1 MPRDLTLA
9 WKDNVL
15 YLILALL
22 AVSAVYGPT
31 LWVRYVLRRYS
42 THVHGMPG
50 TGAELA
56 EHLVER
62 FQLDGVKVRKGAPG
76 EDFYSPADRVVSL
89 SPDHYDGKSLTAVA
103 VAAHEVGHAIQFCR
117 REPVSLLRE
126 KYLGRAFQIRRVGTM
141 ILISIPVITAV
152 ARSPAVMGVLAL
164 VGVITMLASVAMYV
178 AILPEEYDASF
189 NKALPILEEGYI
201 PEDDIPVV
209 RRILKACALTY
220 VAGALADVFSL
231 WRWLRFLR

>member
-1 MPRDLTLA
+1 M
-9 WKDNVL
+9 L
-15 YLILALL
+15 YLILAFL
-22 AVSAVYGPT
+22 AALAIYGPT
-31 LWVRYVLRRYS
+31 VWVHYVLRRYAS
-42 THVHGMPG
+42 EVGTMPG

-62 FQLDGVKVRKGAPG
+62 FELEGVTVQKGEPG
-76 EDFYSPADRVVSL
+76 QDFYSPADRIVSL
-89 SPDHYDGKSLTAVA
+89 SPDHYDGKSLSAVA

-126 KYLGRAFQIRRVGTM
+126 KYLGRAFQIRRVGTI
-141 ILISIPVITAV
+141 ILMSIPFITAV
-152 ARSPAVMGVLAL
+152 SRSPVLLVLLGL
-164 VGVITMLASVAMYV
+164 VGVVTMLVSVMMYV

-201 PEDDIPVV
+201 PEADLPIV

-220 VAGALADVFSL
+220 VAAALADVFSL

>member
-1 MPRDLTLA
+1 M
-9 WKDNVL
+9 L
-15 YLILALL
+15 YLILTLL
-22 AVSAVYGPT
+22 LVMVIYGPT
-31 LWVRYVLRRYS
+31 LWVHYVLRRYS
-42 THVHGMPG
+42 KQVETMPG

-56 EHLVER
+56 EHLVQR
-62 FQLDGVKVRKGAPG
+62 FELEGVKVQKGEPG
-76 EDFYSPADRVVSL
+76 QDFYSPADKVVSL

-117 REPVSLLRE
+117 REPVSQLRE
-126 KYLGRAFQIRRVGTM
+126 KYLGRAFQIRRVGTI

-152 ARSPAVMGVLAL
+152 ARSPAVMGLLAL
-164 VGVITMLASVAMYV
+164 VGVVTMLASVAMYV

-201 PEDDIPVV
+201 PEEDIPTVK
-209 RRILKACALTY
+209 RILKACALTY
-220 VAGALADVFSL
+220 VAAALANVFSL

>member
-1 MPRDLTLA
+1 M
-9 WKDNVL
+9 L
-15 YLILALL
+15 YLILAFL
-22 AVSAVYGPT
+22 AALAIYGPT
-31 LWVRYVLRRYS
+31 LWVHYVLRRYS
-42 THVHGMPG
+42 THIDTMPG

-62 FQLDGVKVRKGAPG
+62 FELEGVEVVKGNPG
-76 EDFYSPADRVVSL
+76 EDFYSPGDRIVSL
-89 SPDHYDGKSLTAVA
+89 GPDHYDGKSLTAVA

-126 KYLGRAFQIRRVGTM
+126 KYLGRAFQIRRLGTI
-141 ILISIPVITAV
+141 ILISIPLITAV
-152 ARSPAVMGVLAL
+152 SRSPVVMGLLAL
-164 VGVITMLASVAMYV
+164 VGVVTMLVSVAMYV

-201 PEDDIPVV
+201 PEEDMPTA
-209 RRILKACALTY
+209 RRILKACAYTY
-220 VAGALADVFSL
+220 VAAALADVFSL

>member
-1 MPRDLTLA
+1 
-9 WKDNVL
+9 L
-15 YLILALL
+15 YLLLAL
-22 AVSAVYGPT
+22 AAAAAIYGPT
-31 LWVRYVLRRYS
+31 LWVHYVLRRYS
-42 THVHGMPG
+42 KQVETMPG

-56 EHLVER
+56 EHLVQR
-62 FQLDGVKVRKGAPG
+62 FELEGVKVQKGEPG
-76 EDFYSPADRVVSL
+76 QDFYSPADRVVSL

-117 REPVSLLRE
+117 REPVSQLRE
-126 KYLGRAFQIRRVGTM
+126 KYLGRAFQIRRVGTI

-152 ARSPAVMGVLAL
+152 ARSPAVMGLLAL
-164 VGVITMLASVAMYV
+164 VGVVTMLASVAMYV

-201 PEDDIPVV
+201 PEEDIPTVK
-209 RRILKACALTY
+209 RILKACALTY
-220 VAGALADVFSL
+220 VAGALANVFSL

>member
-1 MPRDLTLA
+1 MI
-9 WKDNVL
+9 

-22 AVSAVYGPT
+22 AALAIYGPS
-31 LWVRYVLRRYS
+31 LWVRYVLHRYS
-42 THVHGMPG
+42 THVDGMPG

-62 FQLDGVKVRKGAPG
+62 FQLDGVTVLKGEPG
-76 EDFYSPADRVVSL
+76 QDFYSPDDKVVSL

-117 REPVSLLRE
+117 KEAVSQLRE
-126 KYLGRAFQIRRVGTM
+126 RYLGRAIQIRRVGM
-141 ILISIPVITAV
+141 LVVVSIPVIA
-152 ARSPAVMGVLAL
+152 ALAKSPTLMVLLGL
-164 VGVITMLASVAMYV
+164 VGVATMLASVAMYV

-201 PEDDIPVV
+201 PEQDIPVV

-220 VAGALADVFSL
+220 VAAALADVFSL